1 MNKKPKVTNINS
13 TDQVIRE
20 AIAQSR
26 GEFFALQT
34 IDNSPILEQSIFRE
48 VMEGISALNLGNLS
62 YEMTALIDEYPLLN
76 QACFARPAEITR
88 DGYLMAVAFEAGRRY
103 SILQLMQMLAE
114 ECDSIKPDRIETTEA
129 PLLDA

>member
-1 MNKKPKVTNINS
+1 MSKNPKVTNINS

-48 VMEGISALNLGNLS
+48 VMEEVSALNVGNLS
-62 YEMTALIDEYPLLN
+62 HEMTALVNEYPLLN
-76 QACFARPAEITR
+76 EACYARPAEITR

-114 ECDSIKPDRIETTEA
+114 ECDSIKPNRIETTEA

>member
-1 MNKKPKVTNINS
+1 MSKKPKVTNINN
-13 TDQVIRE
+13 TEEVIRE

-26 GEFFALQT
+26 GAFFALQT

-48 VMEGISALNLGNLS
+48 VMEEVSALNLGNLS

-114 ECDSIKPDRIETTEA
+114 ECDSVKPDRIETTEA

>member
-1 MNKKPKVTNINS
+1 MSKNPKVTNINS

-48 VMEGISALNLGNLS
+48 VMEEVSALNVGNLS
-62 YEMTALIDEYPLLN
+62 HEMTALVNEYPLLN
-76 QACFARPAEITR
+76 EACYARPAEITR

-114 ECDSIKPDRIETTEA
+114 ECDSVKPDRIETTEA

>member
-1 MNKKPKVTNINS
+1 MSKKPKVTNINS

-48 VMEGISALNLGNLS
+48 VMEEVSALNVGNLS
-62 YEMTALIDEYPLLN
+62 HEMTALVNEYPLLN
-76 QACFARPAEITR
+76 EACYARPAEITR

-114 ECDSIKPDRIETTEA
+114 ECDSIKPNRIETTEA

>member
-1 MNKKPKVTNINS
+1 MSKKPKVTNINS

-20 AIAQSR
+20 AIAQAR
-26 GEFFALQT
+26 GAFFALQT

-48 VMEGISALNLGNLS
+48 VMEDVSALNLGNLTH
-62 YEMTALIDEYPLLN
+62 EMTALVNEYPMLS
-76 QACFARPAEITR
+76 QACNERPAEIAW

-103 SILQLMQMLAE
+103 SILQQMQLLAE
-114 ECDSIKPDRIETTEA
+114 ECGSMKRDRIETTEA

>member
-1 MNKKPKVTNINS
+1 MSKKPKVTNINS

-26 GEFFALQT
+26 GAFFALQT

-48 VMEGISALNLGNLS
+48 VMEEVSALNLGNLTH
-62 YEMTALIDEYPLLN
+62 EMTALVNEYPMLS
-76 QACFARPAEITR
+76 QACNERPAEIAW

-103 SILQLMQMLAE
+103 SILQQMQLLAE
-114 ECDSIKPDRIETTEA
+114 ECGSMKPNRIETTEA